1 MIVSYTQKKKLMFMY
16 IGDSIVY
23 DPQPA
28 RLFHRHPF
36 RRIRLHVLMYDH
48 KHDESRE
55 KEGQLRS
62 LPEQSAPLPPAL
74 RPQGHPVP
82 GDLLAEPDHVAL
94 PQLSTPRNAH
104 NAASIST
111 RSGWKSLLGHPAV
124 KLTVGLVVGIGLLLF
139 IANLVNLPEA
149 LHIIQSQLG
158 TPRGLFSGLM
168 ASVTFFMAFIFRA
181 LRWKLFL
188 QRVGKI
194 KTLRVIQLF
203 MVGVFLNFLV
213 PIRIGE
219 VAKSLILKRVANMPI
234 GQSLSTITIDKVFDL
249 LPALF
254 IVALVPLFHVSLD
267 GQFWVVLS
275 LANGALLG
283 MVLFVLL
290 SAWKRSLA
298 FSILHSLL
306 KPFPSSLGDKVEGFA
321 TGFVETLLAS
331 ARQPL
336 LFFSAT
342 GITVV
347 AVCFDGLYNY
357 FSFWT
362 IGYPISFG
370 QAVLGYMLFNIFYIL
385 PSPPGQ
391 VGSNEIVGLLIFHG
405 LLHIPAEN
413 VLAVIG
419 LFHIWSGILMCTS
432 GIFNLS
438 SLGITFSNALKL
450 STGGN
455 VATQVSGHDSF
466 LQHDR

>member
-1 MIVSYTQKKKLMFMY
+1 M
-16 IGDSIVY
+16 Y

-36 RRIRLHVLMYDH
+36 RRIHLRMLISDH
-48 KHDESRE
+48 KCDEPRE
-55 KEGQLRS
+55 KERQQRS

-74 RPQGHPVP
+74 FQQGHPLPV
-82 GDLLAEPDHVAL
+82 DLLARPDHVVL
-94 PQLSTPRNAH
+94 PQSSTLRNAH
-104 NAASIST
+104 GAASTST
-111 RSGWKSLLGHPAV
+111 RSGWKSLLGHPVV
-124 KLTVGLVVGIGLLLF
+124 KLIVGLVVGIGLLLF
-139 IANLVNLPEA
+139 VANLVNLPKA

-158 TPRGLFSGLM
+158 TPRGLFSGFM
-168 ASVTFFMAFIFRA
+168 ASVTYFMAFIFRA

-203 MVGVFLNFLV
+203 MAGVFLNFLV

-234 GQSLSTITIDKVFDL
+234 GQSFSTITIDKVFDL

-267 GQFWVVLS
+267 GRFWVVLS

-283 MVLFVLL
+283 MVLFVLI

-331 ARQPL
+331 AR
-336 LFFSAT
+336 
-342 GITVV
+342 
-347 AVCFDGLYNY
+347 
-357 FSFWT
+357 
-362 IGYPISFG
+362 
-370 QAVLGYMLFNIFYIL
+370 
-385 PSPPGQ
+385 
-391 VGSNEIVGLLIFHG
+391 
-405 LLHIPAEN
+405 
-413 VLAVIG
+413 
-419 LFHIWSGILMCTS
+419 
-432 GIFNLS
+432 
-438 SLGITFSNALKL
+438 
-450 STGGN
+450 
-455 VATQVSGHDSF
+455 
-466 LQHDR
+466 